1 MASDIYFVPLEQ
13 GENPSSAARKTAEL
27 WDRSGA
33 GKYFKTGSYV
43 AVKTHFG
50 ETDNDTFVH
59 PSLAAAIVGKLKEG
73 KAKPFLAE
81 TSTLYRGARSN
92 AVDHLALASGH
103 GFGYETVKAPIIMVD
118 GLLGDSE
125 IEVEIDG
132 KHFKKV
138 SVAREIA
145 RAGGIVALSHFTGHM
160 AAGFGA
166 AIKNVGMGLSSRRG
180 KLRQHSVMSPAVN
193 KNKCTACG
201 ECVKWCPQDA
211 ISLDGG
217 KAFIRKESCI
227 GCGECYAVC
236 AFGAV
241 MFDWRRESVPLQEMM
256 AEHAAGVARAVGGN
270 LFYFNVLANITKNCD
285 CMNGG
290 AKISRDIGIVAGRD
304 IVAVEKASY
313 DLFGKINGKSL
324 EATAYPNIDSL
335 AQVKHAESLGLG
347 SSEYRLVEIGIGAKS
362 G

>member
-13 GENPSSAARKTAEL
+13 GENPSSAAKKTAEL

-33 GKYFKTGSYV
+33 GGYFKKGAYV

-50 ETDNDTFVH
+50 ESDNDTFLH
-59 PSLAAAIVGKLKEG
+59 PSLVAAIVRKLKEG

-81 TSTLYRGARSN
+81 TSTLYRGSRSN
-92 AVDHLALASGH
+92 AVDHIALANGH
-103 GFGYETVKAPIIMVD
+103 GFGYEAVKAPIIMVD

-125 IEVEIDG
+125 VEVEIDG

-138 SVAREIA
+138 NVAREIA
-145 RAGGIVALSHFTGHM
+145 RAGGIVVLSHFTGHM

-166 AIKNVGMGLSSRRG
+166 AIKNIGMGLSSRKG
-180 KLRQHSVMSPAVN
+180 KLRQHSVMSPAIN
-193 KNKCTACG
+193 GNRCTACG
-201 ECVKWCPQDA
+201 ECVRWCPQDA
-211 ISLDGG
+211 VSLSGG
-217 KAFIRKESCI
+217 KAVIRKESCI

-256 AEHAAGVARAVGGN
+256 AEHAAGVSRAVNGN
-270 LFYFNVLANITKNCD
+270 LFYFNVLVNITKNCD

-290 AKISRDIGIVAGRD
+290 ERLSRDIGIVAGRD

-313 DLFGKINGKSL
+313 DLFRKINGKSL
-324 EATAYPNIDSL
+324 EAIAYPRINSL
-335 AQVKHAESLGLG
+335 AQVEHAERLGLG
-347 SSEYRLVEIGIGAKS
+347 NSEYRLVEIGSGAQS
-362 G
+362 R